1 MSRCL
6 FSRKAARCFLALL
19 LLTASAPETFAANLR
34 LEAKLIWGTDDD
46 KSPNPDHKEVDPATR
61 DKLRKVFK
69 WKNYFVV
76 NRAVKDVPSR
86 SSNHFKLSQD
96 CTIEIKELEGP
107 KVEVKLIGK
116 GKEVHKTTL
125 TISKGQSVVYSG
137 DDKNQSAWFVII
149 TELDGKIATELN
161 GK

>member
-1 MSRCL
+1 MSRRL
-6 FSRKAARCFLALL
+6 FSRRAARCFLAILL
-19 LLTASAPETFAANLR
+19 FAGTTVETLAANLK
-34 LEAKLIWGTDDD
+34 LEAKLIWGTDDE

-61 DKLRKVFK
+61 EKLRKVFK

-76 NRAVKDVPSR
+76 NRVVKEVPSR
-86 SSNHFKLSQD
+86 SSNQFKLSPD

-149 TELDGKIATELN
+149 TELDEK
-161 GK
+161 

>member
-1 MSRCL
+1 MSRRL
-6 FSRKAARCFLALL
+6 FSRRAARCFLALL
-19 LLTASAPETFAANLR
+19 LLAGTTVETLAANLK

-46 KSPNPDHKEVDPATR
+46 KSPNADHKEVDPATR
-61 DKLRKVFK
+61 EKLGKVFK

-76 NRAVKDVPSR
+76 NRVVKEVPSR
-86 SSNHFKLSQD
+86 SSNQFKLSPD

-149 TELDGKIATELN
+149 TELDEK
-161 GK
+161 